1 LIGTAGTRFDQP
13 PAQSENV
20 AMPRFILLEH
30 TGAPD
35 DPAGLHYDL
44 LLEAGEA
51 CRTWR
56 LAEIPSAAGL
66 PVAAVAIAPH
76 RLAWLDHV
84 AGEVSGGRGFA
95 RRIDGGTYEPALEP
109 SAEGSLRERIRVRLV
124 GDTSTWPLLLVRG
137 ARASQAR
144 DPASPC
150 WA

>member
-1 LIGTAGTRFDQP
+1 MIGTGGPRFDQP

-35 DPAGLHYDL
+35 DPAGRHFDL

-76 RLAWLDHV
+76 RLAWLDHA

-95 RRIDGGTYEPALEP
+95 RRVDGGTYEPALEP
-109 SAEGSLRERIRVRLV
+109 SADGSLRQRIHVRLV

-137 ARASQAR
+137 AEGWTAQI
-144 DPASPC
+144 DPGSRR
-150 WA
+150 